1 VGNSQKKKYGGFMRV
16 AKRNLKIAV
25 WLIGVVVFAMV
36 LEIIILN
43 SFNKKSLNKTS
54 VVLLNQVVNI
64 LEENE
69 KSENDLIA
77 TLKEDYI
84 VRAQAVSY
92 IIDSKPSAEYDVS
105 ELRKIAEMMQI
116 DEIHLFNEAGEIY
129 SGSEPKYYGYN
140 FDSGE
145 QMAYFKPMLTDKSL
159 TMCQDVT
166 PNTAEGKSMMYAI
179 TWSDAGDR
187 MIQVGIEP
195 LRLLEELRKN
205 EISKVIADMPAYD
218 GVNILVAYADT
229 GEVCGSTDSS
239 LLGMSLDEIGISQT
253 DSRLIINGYVSYC
266 NSKTTGEYIVFTTYS
281 TSESVKNFVIALV
294 VEFLY
299 LLLAGLIIIYMFKNV
314 IRANG
319 EKEAQMEV
327 LVSISDIFNS
337 MHLIDLKKNTV
348 TEYSARDEVTEV
360 VNRSTS
366 ASEMMINAMTLT
378 TEDDYREVALE
389 FTDINTIADRMR
401 NKKIISEEFRSKAI
415 GWYVASFITIEQDE
429 KGRPTK
435 LIYVTRS
442 IEKEK
447 KKEAELVYKSNID
460 ELTGLLNRRAYEDNI
475 AEYNDTVNE
484 DDFVFVSLDVNGLK
498 TVNDTKGHVAGD
510 ELLIGAASC
519 MKQSFG
525 AYGRIYRTGG
535 DEFAA
540 IIFANMEQ
548 LERIKQDFEEITSKW
563 SGKLIDSISVSCG
576 YVIAKDEDT
585 TSVHELANIADK
597 RMYEVKARHY
607 GRV

>member
-1 VGNSQKKKYGGFMRV
+1 MRV
-16 AKRNLKIAV
+16 ARRNLKIAV
-25 WLIGVVVFAMV
+25 LLIGVVALAMV

-179 TWSDAGDR
+179 TWSDDGDR

-281 TSESVKNFVIALV
+281 TSESVKNFVVALV
-294 VEFLY
+294 MELIY
-299 LLLAGLIIIYMFKNV
+299 LILAGIV
-314 IRANG
+314 I
-319 EKEAQMEV
+319 
-327 LVSISDIFNS
+327 L
-337 MHLIDLKKNTV
+337 
-348 TEYSARDEVTEV
+348 Y
-360 VNRSTS
+360 
-366 ASEMMINAMTLT
+366 MIN
-378 TEDDYREVALE
+378 
-389 FTDINTIADRMR
+389 
-401 NKKIISEEFRSKAI
+401 
-415 GWYVASFITIEQDE
+415 YVA
-429 KGRPTK
+429 K
-435 LIYVTRS
+435 S
-442 IEKEK
+442 IEAEK

-510 ELLIGAASC
+510 ELLVGAASC